1 MREGTGASTCSL
13 IFVSTC
19 TPCHLQQLRCSY
31 KVYCIAHRLLLL
43 PAAKVK
49 LSVQVYTRL
58 DQPQTAL
65 QQYKRVAA
73 EQAGQVDMLLGQARI
88 YDAINDIET
97 GVTLYKEV
105 TLWCD

>member
-1 MREGTGASTCSL
+1 MFADPL
-13 IFVSTC
+13 F
-19 TPCHLQQLRCSY
+19 HLYTLSHSALRCSC
-31 KVYCIAHRLLLL
+31 KVYCIAHRLWLF

-49 LSVQVYTRL
+49 LSVQIYTRL